1 MIRRE
6 PDGPGGG
13 ARLLLRPPRALTAR
27 RFVALFAVLAAAMWL
42 IALLGWRVGNV
53 FAPVFAMLYSVLL
66 ALALRQAWRAGERG
80 EVIAVS
86 RTRVEVS
93 RTPGTG
99 VAFLAHPFWTRLERG
114 DGIALHCGGKR
125 VEVGGFLGP
134 AERRELGILLQ
145 QLLAAASGRDR

>member
-27 RFVALFAVLAAAMWL
+27 QFVALFAALAAAMWL
-42 IALLGWRVGNV
+42 LALLGWRVGNV
-53 FAPVFAMLYSVLL
+53 FAPLFALLYSALL

-86 RTRVEVS
+86 QARVQVS
-93 RTPGTG
+93 RMPGTG
-99 VAFLAHPFWTRLERG
+99 VAFRAHPFWTRLERG
-114 DGIALHCGGKR
+114 EGIVLCCSGKR
-125 VEVGGFLGP
+125 VEVGEFLGP
-134 AERRELGILLQ
+134 AERRELGLLLQ